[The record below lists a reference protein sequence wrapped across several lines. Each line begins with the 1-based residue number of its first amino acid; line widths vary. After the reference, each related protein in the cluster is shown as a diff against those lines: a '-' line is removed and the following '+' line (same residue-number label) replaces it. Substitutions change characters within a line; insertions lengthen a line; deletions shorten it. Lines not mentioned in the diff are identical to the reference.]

1 MPEKT
6 HSAPL
11 AVVTGAA
18 RRLGKAISRELAARG
33 YAIGLH
39 YHSSQIEAEETAAEL
54 RAAGAQVILLPADL
68 TDPSQVELL
77 FRQVDGQPHPL
88 RILVNSAAVM
98 PGGDL
103 RDMTTKEWDYVMA
116 LNLRAP
122 WLCAQQAA
130 RRMTGGGVIINI
142 SDSGAHKTWNHYP
155 AYVIS
160 KNGLETLTRL
170 LAKTLA
176 PAIRVNGVAPGL
188 ILPKEDLPDEEWQKL
203 IDRLPLKQA
212 GSPESVA
219 QAVGFLVENAHITG
233 ETIVV
238 DGGYQLV

>member
-1 MPEKT
+1 MPEK
-6 HSAPL
+6 SLCAPL

-18 RRLGKAISRELAARG
+18 RRLGKAIACELAARG

-39 YHSSQIEAEETAAEL
+39 YHNSEAEAIKTAVEL
-54 RAAGAQVILLPADL
+54 RAVGAQVLLLPGDL
-68 TDPSQVELL
+68 TDPVEIEQV
-77 FRQVDGQPHPL
+77 FRQLDGQPHLL
-88 RILVNSAAVM
+88 RVLVNSAAVM
-98 PGGDL
+98 PRGDL
-103 RDMTTKEWDYVMA
+103 HEMTAKEWDYVMA

-130 RRMTGGGVIINI
+130 RRMTEGGVIINI
-142 SDSGAHKTWNHYP
+142 SDSGAHKTWSRYP

-188 ILPKEDLPDEEWQKL
+188 VLPKEDLSAEEWQKL

-212 GSPESVA
+212 GSPAAVA
-219 QAVGFLVENAHITG
+219 QTVVFLVENAHITG

>member
-1 MPEKT
+1 MPEK
-6 HSAPL
+6 SLCAPL

-18 RRLGKAISRELAARG
+18 RRLGKAIACELAARG

-39 YHSSQIEAEETAAEL
+39 YHNSEAEAIKTAVEL
-54 RAAGAQVILLPADL
+54 RAVGAQVLLLPGDL
-68 TDPSQVELL
+68 TDPVEIEQV
-77 FRQVDGQPHPL
+77 FRQLDGQPHQL
-88 RILVNSAAVM
+88 RVLVNSAAVM
-98 PGGDL
+98 PKGDL
-103 RDMTTKEWDYVMA
+103 HEMTAKEWDYVMA

-130 RRMTGGGVIINI
+130 RRMTEGGVIINI
-142 SDSGAHKTWNHYP
+142 SDSGAHKTWSRYP

-188 ILPKEDLPDEEWQKL
+188 VLPKEDLSAEEWQKL

-212 GSPESVA
+212 GSPAAVA
-219 QAVGFLVENAHITG
+219 QTVVFLVENAHITG

>member
-1 MPEKT
+1 MSEKG
-6 HSAPL
+6 SPAPL

-18 RRLGKAISRELAARG
+18 RRLGKAIARELAARG

-39 YHSSQIEAEETAAEL
+39 YNSSTLEAEETAAEL
-54 RAAGAQVILLPADL
+54 RAAGADVLLLRADL
-68 TDPSQVELL
+68 TDPAEVEGL
-77 FRQVDGQPHPL
+77 FKQVDGQAHPL
-88 RILVNSAAVM
+88 RVLVNSAAVM

-103 RDMTTKEWDYVMA
+103 REMTVAEWDGIMA

-130 RRMTGGGVIINI
+130 RRMVKGGVIINI
-142 SDSGAHKTWNHYP
+142 SDSGAHKVWSRYP

-188 ILPKEDLPDEEWQKL
+188 ILPKEDFPGEEWHRL
-203 IDRLPLKQA
+203 VERLPLNRRALLKPWPRP
-212 GSPESVA
+212 SDSW
-219 QAVGFLVENAHITG
+219 
-233 ETIVV
+233 
-238 DGGYQLV
+238 